1 MILNLKRVGV
11 ILLIA
16 MVFTL
21 PPFSVVSVLK
31 ASAQGALPRVGST
44 ALTNQDI
51 LDILKMGITQ
61 EVVIAK
67 IKGSASNF
75 DTSAKG
81 LQELKAAGVS
91 DAVILAMV
99 QAEAPIPS
107 VPPILST
114 APIST
119 PMRVAIPDGTPVEI
133 ELTQTASS
141 EELKEGDSVAFKII
155 RSVEINGVTV
165 IKKDASARGHVVKV
179 KKAGRWGKQG
189 KLDWAMND
197 AISVDGTRIP
207 LRFTQSARGDSKG
220 GTVAVAAIATTVLL
234 GPLGLLWGLKK
245 GKPAIIGAGNKYT
258 VYIDRESTVIVN
270 GESAKCQR
278 ACKNVEK

>member
-1 MILNLKRVGV
+1 MNLNLKRVGV
-11 ILLIA
+11 ILLIT

-21 PPFSVVSVLK
+21 PPLSLVSVLK
-31 ASAQGALPRVGST
+31 VSAQGALPRAGSA

-51 LDILKMGITQ
+51 LDILKMGLTQ

-67 IKGSASNF
+67 IKGSASNSNF

-99 QAEAPIPS
+99 QAEAPLPS
-107 VPPILST
+107 VPSIFSPVT
-114 APIST
+114 FST
-119 PMRVAIPDGTPVEI
+119 PMRVAIPDGTAVEI
-133 ELTQTASS
+133 ELSQTASS
-141 EELKEGDSVAFKII
+141 EELKEGDSVAFKIV

-197 AISVDGTRIP
+197 AISVDGTKVP
-207 LRFTQSARGDSKG
+207 LRFTQSARGESKG

-245 GKPAIIGAGNKYT
+245 GKPAIIPAGNKYT
-258 VYIDRESTVIVN
+258 VYIDKESTVIVN
-270 GESAKCQR
+270 GESAKP
-278 ACKNVEK
+278 

>member
-1 MILNLKRVGV
+1 MNSNLKRVGV
-11 ILLIA
+11 LLLIT

-21 PPFSVVSVLK
+21 PPFSLVSLLK
-31 ASAQGALPRVGST
+31 VSAQGALPQAGIA

-51 LDILKMGITQ
+51 LEMLKMGLTQ
-61 EVVIAK
+61 EIVIAK
-67 IKGSASNF
+67 IKGSAPNF

-81 LQELKAAGVS
+81 LRDLKAAGVS

-99 QAEAPIPS
+99 QAEVPLPYVTSIFSTATFGAPI
-107 VPPILST
+107 
-114 APIST
+114 
-119 PMRVAIPDGTPVEI
+119 RVAIPDGTPVEI
-133 ELTQTASS
+133 ELSQNASS
-141 EELKEGDSVAFKII
+141 EELKEGDPVAFRII

-197 AISVDGTRIP
+197 AISVDGTKLP

-245 GKPAIIGAGNKYT
+245 GKPAIIAAGNKYT
-258 VYIDRESTVIVN
+258 VYTDRESTVIVN
-270 GESAKCQR
+270 GESAKP
-278 ACKNVEK
+278 